1 MSLPRIRGF
10 LPNTLIDWPGRLAAE
25 VFLEGCN
32 LRCPYCHAGY
42 LLTSPPEAET
52 FELEHIVAHLKREEG
67 WLDGVVVSGGEPTIH
82 PELPGL
88 LRRFKA
94 AGFPVK
100 VDTNGTQPEM
110 LAAVLGAGLVDF
122 VAMDVKAPFE
132 RYAAVTRVDA
142 DTAEIEASIHLIA
155 ASGLPH
161 EFRTTFVRSLLADSD
176 IEALRRAL
184 PPGSPYRVQAFVPEL
199 AADPCLRRAS

>member
-1 MSLPRIRGF
+1 MKIAGFQPISLC
-10 LPNTLIDWPGRLAAE
+10 DYPGRVAAVVFTQGCNFRCPFCHNGGLIPRDVAGQRLMPQGELLQRLAERAML
-25 VFLEGCN
+25 LEG
-32 LRCPYCHAGY
+32 LV
-42 LLTSPPEAET
+42 
-52 FELEHIVAHLKREEG
+52 I
-67 WLDGVVVSGGEPTIH
+67 SGGEPTLQGDLI
-82 PELPGL
+82 PFVEQVRGLGL
-88 LRRFKA
+88 L
-94 AGFPVK
+94 VK
-100 VDTNGTQPEM
+100 LDTNGSRPD
-110 LAAVLGAGLVDF
+110 VLQALIERRLVDF

-161 EFRTTFVRSLLADSD
+161 EFRTTFVRPLLTDSD
-176 IEALRRAL
+176 MEALRRAL